1 MISHE
6 TQGFSIW
13 EVIEKYKS
21 VKNVIEKALCT
32 IAFCVSAYPA
42 LEVKEFQE
50 TCDLNFIVTLSEI
63 E

>member
-6 TQGFSIW
+6 TQRFSIW
-13 EVIEKYKS
+13 EVTENYKR
-21 VKNVIEKALCT
+21 VKNVIGKALCT
-32 IAFCVSAYPA
+32 IAFCVSAYTA

-50 TCDLNFIVTLSEI
+50 TCDLNFIATLSEI

>member
-13 EVIEKYKS
+13 EVTENYKR
-21 VKNVIEKALCT
+21 VKNVIGKALCT
-32 IAFCVSAYPA
+32 IAFCVSAYTA

-50 TCDLNFIVTLSEI
+50 TCDLNFIATLSEI

>member
-13 EVIEKYKS
+13 EVTENYKL
-21 VKNVIEKALCT
+21 VKNVIGKALCT
-32 IAFCVSAYPA
+32 IAFCVSAYTA

-50 TCDLNFIVTLSEI
+50 TCDLNFIATLSEI

>member
-50 TCDLNFIVTLSEI
+50 TCDLNFIVTLQK
-63 E
+63 